1 MKPFV
6 DTCIRF
12 FKKETVLCVAGILAF
27 ISAFFVHPSAAYIG
41 YIDFRVLS
49 LLFCLM
55 LVVAGFQSIGLF
67 HFLGSALLTKV
78 RTTRQL
84 ILVLSLL
91 CFFSSMF
98 ITNDVSL
105 LTFVPFGIM
114 ILTMTGQQKLLIS
127 TIVLQTIGANLGSM
141 FTPVG
146 NPQNLYLYSHF
157 ELSLDTFIRSIGPFS
172 LLSLVLLLLVTMF
185 TPRETISLDTAGRD
199 TTSDETF
206 PKRCLF
212 CCLGMFFLCLCTV
225 AGLLPLPIL
234 FICILAIGCLAD
246 PKIFCQVDYS
256 LILTFIGFFIFI
268 GNLKHIPAVSSLLS
282 SMITGHEVIVSVLA
296 SQVISNVPAAIL
308 LSGFT
313 EKGVSLLI
321 GTNLGGLGTLIASMA
336 SLISYKYIVRS
347 CPEKKGIYF
356 RWFTIANAGFL
367 AVLMAV
373 YFLVFYSI

>member
-1 MKPFV
+1 MIQKVSSFL
-6 DTCIRF
+6 
-12 FKKETVLCVAGILAF
+12 KKDTVLTIALALAVLSMF
-27 ISAFFVHPSAAYIG
+27 IIPPSAG
-41 YIDFRVLS
+41 YLKYLDLHTLI
-49 LLFCLM
+49 LLFGLM
-55 LVVAGFQSIGLF
+55 TATTGLQNIGFF
-67 HFLGSALLTKV
+67 
-78 RTTRQL
+78 RQL
-84 ILVLSLL
+84 GELLLLRIHSLRQLEQLLILL
-91 CFFSSMF
+91 CFFSSML
-98 ITNDVSL
+98 ITNDVAL
-105 LTFVPFGIM
+105 ITFVPFA
-114 ILTMTGQQKLLIS
+114 LELLRMVNRKDR
-127 TIVLQTIGANLGSM
+127 IVPVVVCQTLAANLGSM
-141 FTPVG
+141 TTPVG

-185 TPRETISLDTAGRD
+185 TPRKTISLDTAGRD

-282 SMITGHEVIVSVLA
+282 SMI
-296 SQVISNVPAAIL
+296 SNVPAAIL

-313 EKGVSLLI
+313 EKGVPLLI

>member
-1 MKPFV
+1 
-6 DTCIRF
+6 
-12 FKKETVLCVAGILAF
+12 
-27 ISAFFVHPSAAYIG
+27 
-41 YIDFRVLS
+41 
-49 LLFCLM
+49 
-55 LVVAGFQSIGLF
+55 
-67 HFLGSALLTKV
+67 
-78 RTTRQL
+78 
-84 ILVLSLL
+84 
-91 CFFSSMF
+91 
-98 ITNDVSL
+98 
-105 LTFVPFGIM
+105 
-114 ILTMTGQQKLLIS
+114 MT
-127 TIVLQTIGANLGSM
+127 
-141 FTPVG
+141 TPVG

-313 EKGVSLLI
+313 KKGVPLLI

>member
-1 MKPFV
+1 MKKL
-6 DTCIRF
+6 TCI
-12 FKKETVLCVAGILAF
+12 LA
-27 ISAFFVHPSAAYIG
+27 VM
-41 YIDFRVLS
+41 
-49 LLFCLM
+49 LM
-55 LVVAGFQSIGLF
+55 
-67 HFLGSALLTKV
+67 
-78 RTTRQL
+78 
-84 ILVLSLL
+84 
-91 CFFSSMF
+91 
-98 ITNDVSL
+98 
-105 LTFVPFGIM
+105 
-114 ILTMTGQQKLLIS
+114 
-127 TIVLQTIGANLGSM
+127 
-141 FTPVG
+141 
-146 NPQNLYLYSHF
+146 
-157 ELSLDTFIRSIGPFS
+157 
-172 LLSLVLLLLVTMF
+172 
-185 TPRETISLDTAGRD
+185 
-199 TTSDETF
+199 
-206 PKRCLF
+206 
-212 CCLGMFFLCLCTV
+212 LCLCTV

-268 GNLKHIPAVSSLLS
+268 GNLKHIPAVSSLIS

-367 AVLMAV
+367 VILMAV
-373 YFLVFYSI
+373 YFLVFYSIR

>member
-1 MKPFV
+1 MKTLYHQKSGKSF
-6 DTCIRF
+6 IF
-12 FKKETVLCVAGILAF
+12 LILKKRHYISSVIFLYISTLQAGKHRLFLNI
-27 ISAFFVHPSAAYIG
+27 
-41 YIDFRVLS
+41 
-49 LLFCLM
+49 LLF
-55 LVVAGFQSIGLF
+55 G
-67 HFLGSALLTKV
+67 
-78 RTTRQL
+78 
-84 ILVLSLL
+84 
-91 CFFSSMF
+91 
-98 ITNDVSL
+98 
-105 LTFVPFGIM
+105 
-114 ILTMTGQQKLLIS
+114 KL
-127 TIVLQTIGANLGSM
+127 
-141 FTPVG
+141 
-146 NPQNLYLYSHF
+146 QNLYLYSHF

-185 TPRETISLDTAGRD
+185 TPRETISLDTAGRA

>member
-268 GNLKHIPAVSSLLS
+268 GNLKHIPTVSSLLS

-313 EKGVSLLI
+313 EKGISLLI

-373 YFLVFYSI
+373 YFLIFYSI

>member
-1 MKPFV
+1 M
-6 DTCIRF
+6 
-12 FKKETVLCVAGILAF
+12 
-27 ISAFFVHPSAAYIG
+27 
-41 YIDFRVLS
+41 
-49 LLFCLM
+49 
-55 LVVAGFQSIGLF
+55 
-67 HFLGSALLTKV
+67 
-78 RTTRQL
+78 
-84 ILVLSLL
+84 
-91 CFFSSMF
+91 
-98 ITNDVSL
+98 
-105 LTFVPFGIM
+105 
-114 ILTMTGQQKLLIS
+114 
-127 TIVLQTIGANLGSM
+127 
-141 FTPVG
+141 G

-282 SMITGHEVIVSVLA
+282 SMITGHEV
-296 SQVISNVPAAIL
+296 
-308 LSGFT
+308 
-313 EKGVSLLI
+313 KGVPLLI

-336 SLISYKYIVRS
+336 NLISYKYIVRS